1 MVDPDLD
8 ALYTQCLAGDLETC
22 FYHCYSCHP
31 EIYFSK
37 GWEVKLPFISVAE
50 YSSTDVELLVDMW

>member
-1 MVDPDLD
+1 MMETDPD
-8 ALYTQCLAGDLETC
+8 AMYIQCLAGDLETC

-31 EIYFSK
+31 EIYFCK

-50 YSSTDVELLVDMW
+50 